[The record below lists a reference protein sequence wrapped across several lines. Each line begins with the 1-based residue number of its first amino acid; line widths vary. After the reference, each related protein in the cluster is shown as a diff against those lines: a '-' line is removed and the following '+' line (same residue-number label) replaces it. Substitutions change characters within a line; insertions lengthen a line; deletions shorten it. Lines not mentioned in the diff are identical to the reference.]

1 MFFVKS
7 EIWEPFMA
15 QSQDNIVT
23 FVIGQR
29 LFRNMWRLVWI
40 EDGFRW
46 IYDIFMNLDSK
57 IKNVIKNV

>member
-7 EIWEPFMA
+7 EFWEPFTA

-29 LFRNMWRLVWI
+29 LFLYMWRLV
-40 EDGFRW
+40 
-46 IYDIFMNLDSK
+46 
-57 IKNVIKNV
+57 